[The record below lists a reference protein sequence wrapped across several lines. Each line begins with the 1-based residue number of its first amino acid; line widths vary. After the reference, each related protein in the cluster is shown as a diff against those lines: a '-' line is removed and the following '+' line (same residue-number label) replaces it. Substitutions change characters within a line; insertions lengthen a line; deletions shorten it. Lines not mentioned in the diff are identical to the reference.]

1 MPLLL
6 LAKLWHDHHVSR
18 DGLHYWPVLHKW
30 SFLHYIYIHHS
41 PCAVPSINPS
51 GFSRPFPLY
60 KWEPLF
66 SLPFQRD
73 HKFLCV
79 LLFGHMSQSKRFI
92 IGFNVILKSKFWY
105 LQITKTPPFHARW
118 VLIQLRKFLN
128 LELLQ
133 ICFSSLANPETLSS
147 SQRTHFLQVKMV
159 ATKKYNLITF

>member
-1 MPLLL
+1 MMFRGSKMMPLLL
-6 LAKLWHDHHVSR
+6 LSKLWHDHHVSR

-73 HKFLCV
+73 HKFLCEIMLYTLKIYIYIHGKPV
-79 LLFGHMSQSKRFI
+79 EHLLI
-92 IGFNVILKSKFWY
+92 WFNMGVRPVPVSYLLHTILSFDSLHRLTYSGWKKS
-105 LQITKTPPFHARW
+105 
-118 VLIQLRKFLN
+118 
-128 LELLQ
+128 
-133 ICFSSLANPETLSS
+133 CSSW
-147 SQRTHFLQVKMV
+147 
-159 ATKKYNLITF
+159 